1 MSNDGSDTVQ
11 ADAGVQGYGG
21 AAGEAAAHESAD
33 EAANDRRLPLQLGG
47 MALRDGVLLQTPR
60 FWAAALRGEDGD
72 IRVTSGR
79 KPRVPGREVLKDVPL
94 ARGLLRLGESLAV
107 LPAVR
112 RATGAPVLPQED
124 PRLLAATAG
133 SAAVS
138 VALRHTGRRAPLMRE
153 IAIAGASLLPVFL
166 AMRDTKLARYHGAEH
181 KSVAAFEDATAS
193 AMSMTRTRGP
203 AGGET
208 GEGRSDEVGGGDGGA
223 VGGVDAAR
231 VAARVAA
238 REHARCGTNLVAPL
252 VVTNIAAGMLL
263 RAAGKERKPLATLVA
278 GLVSLGTA
286 MEVFSWMARHQG
298 HPLAGAIGRPGI
310 ELQRLFTTSEP
321 SDDQLDVAHAALK
334 ELLRLEGRSAATSSA

>member
-1 MSNDGSDTVQ
+1 MSDDGNDTVQ
-11 ADAGVQGYGG
+11 ANAGVQGCGG
-21 AAGEAAAHESAD
+21 AAD
-33 EAANDRRLPLQLGG
+33 EAANGRRPPLQLGG
-47 MALRDGVLLQTPR
+47 MALRDGVLLQTSR

-181 KSVAAFEDATAS
+181 KSVAAFEDATAG
-193 AMSMTRTRGP
+193 AMSMADARGP
-203 AGGET
+203 AGEET
-208 GEGRSDEVGGGDGGA
+208 GEGRGDEAGGSEGGA
-223 VGGVDAAR
+223 VDGVD
-231 VAARVAA
+231 AARVAA